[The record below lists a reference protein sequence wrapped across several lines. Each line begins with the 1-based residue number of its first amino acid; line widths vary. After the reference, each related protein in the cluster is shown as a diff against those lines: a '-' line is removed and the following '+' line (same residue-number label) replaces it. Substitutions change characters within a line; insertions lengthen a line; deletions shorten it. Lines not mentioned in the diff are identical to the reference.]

1 MYQPDQ
7 ETLEK
12 YADLLVNFALGR
24 DEGINEG
31 EVVHL
36 NARAAAK
43 PLYAEVR
50 KAVTKAGGHV
60 ISNYKPNEGTKY
72 YPARDFFAHASE
84 DQLGFFP
91 HDYYKSLADIT
102 DHRIGIVS
110 EVDKEAL
117 TNVDPQKIMQNKQA
131 KKPFLDWMMGK
142 IDRDE
147 ATRTVA
153 LYGTEAMAE
162 EVGMSQKEYWQEI
175 IHACYLDADDPK
187 AEWRSIL
194 KELQATKE
202 SLDNLDIESIHVES
216 ENTDLKVKI
225 GDRRAWVVSTGDNM
239 PSYEVF
245 TSPDWRGTEGVFRAT
260 QPLYRYG
267 QLIDDIE
274 LQFEDGNVVAA
285 HASKNEAALKEMIA
299 TENADKVGE
308 FSLTDKR
315 LSRISEFMGTT
326 LFDENVGAKHGNT
339 HIAVGRAYKDCFAGD
354 PSEVTDDK
362 WEKLGF
368 NDSAVHTDIVSTEP
382 RTAIVTLADGS
393 EEVIYE
399 DGEFQV

>member
-1 MYQPDQ
+1 MYHPSQNI
-7 ETLEK
+7 LKK
-12 YADLLVNFALGR
+12 YADLLVNFALGQ

-36 NARAAAK
+36 NAREAAK
-43 PLYAEVR
+43 PLYTEVR

-72 YPARDFFAHASE
+72 YPKRDFFTHASE
-84 DQLGFFP
+84 DQLDFFP

-142 IDRDE
+142 IDRGE

-162 EVGMSQKEYWQEI
+162 EVGVSQKEYWQEI

-187 AEWRSIL
+187 AEWRSIVE
-194 KELQATKE
+194 KLQETKE
-202 SLDNLDIESIHVES
+202 RLDDLDIESIHVES
-216 ENTDLKVKI
+216 ESTDLKVKI

-245 TSPDWRGTEGVFRAT
+245 TAPDWRGTEGVFQAT
-260 QPLYRYG
+260 QPLYHYG
-267 QLIDDIE
+267 NLIEGIE
-274 LQFEDGNVVAA
+274 LTFEYGEVVK
-285 HASKNEAALKEMIA
+285 ASASRNEAMLKEIIA
-299 TENADKVGE
+299 TDGASKVGE

-354 PSEVTDDK
+354 PSKLSDDK

-382 RTAIVTLADGS
+382 RTATATLKGGS
-393 EEVIYE
+393 EKVIYE
-399 DGEFQV
+399 NGEFQV